1 MNRYL
6 LAAAI
11 MSFLTMLVHVFLGG
25 PEVLDPGLASPLDDV
40 WKGVFVVVWHAVS
53 AILLINAVALGFAAR
68 GQGAKPVALLVA
80 AQYLAFTALFLFY
93 GATMLGTLWP
103 MPQWIIFIAI
113 SAVILWPYRPGQ
125 QAARG

>member
-40 WKGVFVVVWHAVS
+40 WKAVFIVIWHAVT
-53 AILLINAVALGFAAR
+53 AVLLINAIALAIAAR
-68 GQGAKPVALLVA
+68 AAGAMPVALLVA

-113 SAVILWPYRPGQ
+113 AAVILWPYRPG
-125 QAARG
+125 RRLS